1 MTLFRYHVLDRDGR
15 RSSGQL
21 QAATRDKAI
30 TQLQAYGFLILE
42 IRPAVATVFFA
53 PPFRKTEVSA
63 AEVVRFTQ
71 QLATL
76 LDAGQP
82 LESALA
88 LLARQSAK
96 RPLRELIGRLQECV
110 KGGGSLSIA
119 IASESSIFS
128 NFYLSL
134 VRAGEAAGMLA
145 QTLVQLS
152 HYLERAQSQRGE
164 LVSALIYPAFL
175 VAGVLGSLV
184 LLMTYVVPQFVPIF
198 KDLNVALPLITEL
211 ILFTGESLVQWGV
224 YLVLLV
230 ILGSGWIVRSLRD
243 PSRRLRLDAYLLRRR
258 VLGVFLQGVETARF
272 ALTLGTLLERKVTLL
287 SGMTI
292 ARQVASNRAFQG
304 GLERAAMQ
312 TKEGVSLSDAL
323 EQTGVFPELAVQMI
337 RVGEQ
342 TGKMSGLLLKLAD
355 IYDQE
360 TQRTLKRFMA
370 ALVPILTLVMTALVA
385 VIMLA
390 IMLPLMSLTS
400 NI

>member
-1 MTLFRYHVLDRDGR
+1 MTLFRYHVLDRDGC
-15 RSSGQL
+15 RSSGRL
-21 QAATRDKAI
+21 QAATRDNAI
-30 TQLQAYGFLILE
+30 SQLQAYGFLILE
-42 IRPAVATVFFA
+42 IRPAFTTVFFA
-53 PPFRKTEVSA
+53 PLYRKNEVSA

-71 QLATL
+71 QIATL

-82 LESALA
+82 LESALS

-96 RPLRELIGRLQECV
+96 RPLRELIERLQECV
-110 KGGGSLSIA
+110 KGGGSLSMA
-119 IASESSIFS
+119 MALESSTFS

-164 LVSALIYPAFL
+164 LISALIYPAFL

-184 LLMTYVVPQFVPIF
+184 LLMAYVVPQFVPIF
-198 KDLNVALPLITEL
+198 KDLNVALPMITEL
-211 ILFTGESLVQWGV
+211 ILFMGESLTQWGI
-224 YLVLLV
+224 YLILLV
-230 ILGSGWIVRSLRD
+230 VICSGWLMRCLRD
-243 PSRRLRLDAYLLRRR
+243 PNHRLRLDANLLRRR
-258 VLGVFLQGVETARF
+258 GVGVFLQGVETARF

-287 SGMTI
+287 SGMSI
-292 ARQVASNRAFQG
+292 AQQVASNRAFQE
-304 GLERAAMQ
+304 GLERAAMR
-312 TKEGVSLSDAL
+312 TKEGVSLSVAL